1 MTKKILAVFLAV
13 LFLFLSVGCGNEV
26 KPITNNEESTI
37 IKDAKSAD
45 EFIKKNDLDSLAYA
59 YIYNL
64 KSGLDSYYS
73 ATTGTISAKVLFI
86 DYLIDFTSDLIK
98 KGNAFYCK
106 EHSASALMNVDTEYY
121 LNSNDKIVHSTDLK
135 NYTVYST
142 EDFLKIDYSP
152 AQYTIAGLVFTEESI
167 LKAELVSNENGVI
180 TVKYK
185 LDNDKATHLV
195 KRSMKNTGGLSDYP
209 SFTTVDVTLTMKSDL
224 TPVSY
229 DVALVYDA
237 SKPILGTSTATHNFS
252 CTLSKI
258 NENVEV
264 PNEAFFVEKLGG
276 QVSELVVDEEVSVK
290 DELLSALSNMD
301 FGKGVNVDGNF

>member
-1 MTKKILAVFLAV
+1 MMNRINLHQFGKIERGVGKIPTKIMTKKIIAVFLAL
-13 LFLFLSVGCGNEV
+13 LFLFLAVGCGEV
-26 KPITNNEESTI
+26 KPITNSEESTI

-152 AQYTIAGLVFTEESI
+152 AQYTIAGLVFTDESI

-180 TVKYK
+180 AVKYK
-185 LDNDKATHLV
+185 LDDDKATSAMAEDVVGAKSLAANLADATWRKLARRLFYKHL
-195 KRSMKNTGGLSDYP
+195 
-209 SFTTVDVTLTMKSDL
+209 TV
-224 TPVSY
+224 
-229 DVALVYDA
+229 VAFRPA
-237 SKPILGTSTATHNFS
+237 S
-252 CTLSKI
+252 CTNRGIDQVKPSLRFVHSLPSKASLSI
-258 NENVEV
+258 
-264 PNEAFFVEKLGG
+264 ACFI
-276 QVSELVVDEEVSVK
+276 
-290 DELLSALSNMD
+290 SAQSAIWRM
-301 FGKGVNVDGNF
+301 